1 LILLIACVNVANLLL
16 VNATARQREMAL
28 RLALGATRGRI
39 IRQMLIESVLLS
51 LISAAAGVGAA
62 AIGVRVLLRVL
73 PSQLPRL
80 NPIGL
85 DARVLAFSL
94 AIALLTTFVFGL
106 IPAWLASRT
115 HPGTAELR
123 ERGGSASRRSAGL
136 GKSLI
141 GAEVGLSL
149 VLLVAAGLLLKTFW
163 NLMEVN
169 PGFNSQHL
177 LAGSFWLPNP
187 NDPKADF
194 YGDLD
199 RRTHL
204 VRETIRRLRAVAG
217 VENAAMSSVVPLK
230 GPVVPAGFRVEGVS
244 DKGDAPTA
252 VEVSVT
258 PEFFSTMGTPLL
270 HGRMF
275 QESDDSMSQ
284 PVALVDEAAVR
295 LLWGGADPVGRRV
308 RNSRDRIV
316 NGKPQPAPWM
326 TVVGV
331 VGNAKLSASMKS
343 RCLTSTR
350 ACTSVQEGNLACL
363 FEPLE
368 TRRR

>member
-1 LILLIACVNVANLLL
+1 
-16 VNATARQREMAL
+16 
-28 RLALGATRGRI
+28 
-39 IRQMLIESVLLS
+39 
-51 LISAAAGVGAA
+51 
-62 AIGVRVLLRVL
+62 
-73 PSQLPRL
+73 
-80 NPIGL
+80 
-85 DARVLAFSL
+85 
-94 AIALLTTFVFGL
+94 
-106 IPAWLASRT
+106 
-115 HPGTAELR
+115 
-123 ERGGSASRRSAGL
+123 
-136 GKSLI
+136 
-141 GAEVGLSL
+141 
-149 VLLVAAGLLLKTFW
+149 
-163 NLMEVN
+163 
-169 PGFNSQHL
+169 
-177 LAGSFWLPNP
+177 
-187 NDPKADF
+187 
-194 YGDLD
+194 
-199 RRTHL
+199 
-204 VRETIRRLRAVAG
+204 
-217 VENAAMSSVVPLK
+217 
-230 GPVVPAGFRVEGVS
+230 VS

-270 HGRMF
+270 RGRMF

-363 FEPLE
+363 FEQW
-368 TRRR
+368 RQGGVDA